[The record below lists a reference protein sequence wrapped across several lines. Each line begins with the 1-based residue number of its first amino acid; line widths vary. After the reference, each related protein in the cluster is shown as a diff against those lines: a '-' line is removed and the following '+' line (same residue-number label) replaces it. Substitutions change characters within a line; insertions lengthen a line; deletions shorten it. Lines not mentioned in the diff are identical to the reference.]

1 MLGSLG
7 LLRSLS
13 ALGRA
18 APKTAAERMST
29 RKFIQRGLKRLD
41 SGTQQFFSTLKARED
56 AKVKA
61 AQEERAAQIAMF
73 FSQYLPEPVNY
84 KKEKEV
90 VAAFVMGASKAH
102 GNMETDGFRLTIGG
116 RTVAERKDVSS
127 KFVTVCP
134 GEFNEDKT
142 SRRAAN
148 AALDILGAGIRVDD
162 RSSQDRDADGHAFLH
177 PRGHGGRIVS
187 SNRCYQVEVNSKIRS
202 AAVRALT
209 KLSADAGAANLVYG
223 PVQTQAEVRAEA
235 KAAMFPG
242 KKRLTKKETREL
254 KALIKGRIEELKEK
268 NKAVKAAMKQ
278 QEKLERQAAM
288 RDEISERAGDL
299 MGLRRRRRHHR

>member
-18 APKTAAERMST
+18 APKTAAERMSS

-41 SGTQQFFSTLKARED
+41 AGAQQFFRQLKSRED

-61 AQEERAAQIAMF
+61 AQDERAAQVAMF
-73 FSQYLPEPVNY
+73 FAQYLPEPVNY

-102 GNMETDGFRLTIGG
+102 GSMESDGMTLRVGG
-116 RTVAERKDVSS
+116 REVAKRKDISS
-127 KFVTVCP
+127 RFVTVCP
-134 GEFNEDKT
+134 GEFNEDKA

-162 RSSQDRDADGHAFLH
+162 RSSQDRDADGYAFLH
-177 PRGHGGRIVS
+177 PKGHGGRMVS
-187 SNRCYQVEVNSKIRS
+187 STRCYQVEVNSKIRG

-209 KLSADAGAANLVYG
+209 RLSADEGAANLVYG
-223 PVQTQAEVRAEA
+223 PTQKAPTKAQV

-242 KKRLTKKETREL
+242 KKKLTKKETAAL
-254 KALIKGRIEELKEK
+254 KAEIRARVAELKEK
-268 NKAVKAAMKQ
+268 NKAVKEAMKREEQ
-278 QEKLERQAAM
+278 FARQAAM
-288 RDEISERAGDL
+288 REEISERAGDL
-299 MGLRRRRRHHR
+299 MGLGRMRRRR